1 MSLQRNMCRPTPQNA
16 KIYFKVIFGFA
27 EVAKHIC
34 VCMWK
39 SCAHRAKRCRWQ
51 SDNLAISYFCRVIES
66 HTCRRGLFAQSSLV
80 TPFVWLT
87 LFHRQMGASVKEK
100 KMCKVFSWVLNPRH
114 RQRPKWCS
122 CCPLIQMFSNKLWI
136 FSSLNVFQLNLTM
149 YCDFSG
155 VLDHFLRGLISG
167 DFI

>member
-39 SCAHRAKRCRWQ
+39 SCAHRTKRCRWQ
-51 SDNLAISYFCRVIES
+51 SDNMAIGYFCQVIETR
-66 HTCRRGLFAQSSLV
+66 TCLRGAYLHSLLAPFARS
-80 TPFVWLT
+80 T
-87 LFHRQMGASVKEK
+87 LLHRQIRASVKETK
-100 KMCKVFSWVLNPRH
+100 ICKVKFLFLSSEPTTSETPLVVQLL
-114 RQRPKWCS
+114 
-122 CCPLIQMFSNKLWI
+122 CPDSNKLWI